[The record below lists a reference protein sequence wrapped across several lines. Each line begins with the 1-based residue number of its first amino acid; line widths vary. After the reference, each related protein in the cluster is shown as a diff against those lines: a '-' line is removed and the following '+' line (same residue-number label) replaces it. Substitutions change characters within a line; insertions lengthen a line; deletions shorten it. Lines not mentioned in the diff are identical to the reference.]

1 MILYIYHLVFRL
13 KNYEGPWLYLLQFGV
28 NWNSQ
33 ATEHSWVRRMK
44 LWRTAFKV
52 GYHTKIIGCCLTAC
66 TCSMFCL
73 STFFLTRK
81 SCPAHQS
88 KSRAPC
94 ALSKQQV
101 NCWSSPVSEHCA
113 DQVKSGGPVHCAA
126 PAVWRVKD
134 GVTACEVTD
143 LLQGYG
149 SRQQSQACSLLGC
162 KDSTWQKSG
171 SYCPH
176 PTTSNNVL

>member
-1 MILYIYHLVFRL
+1 
-13 KNYEGPWLYLLQFGV
+13 
-28 NWNSQ
+28 
-33 ATEHSWVRRMK
+33 MK
-44 LWRTAFKV
+44 LWRTTFKV
-52 GYHTKIIGCCLTAC
+52 GYHTKIIGCCLPLPVPAP
-66 TCSMFCL
+66 CSMFCL
-73 STFFLTRK
+73 STRK
-81 SCPAHQS
+81 SCPAPA
-88 KSRAPC
+88 KAPC

-162 KDSTWQKSG
+162 KIPLDKSPVPTAPTPPPVTM
-171 SYCPH
+171 YC
-176 PTTSNNVL
+176 S